1 MLKKM
6 LAFVFILS
14 YLLNNTAQAQL
25 KSPAEFL
32 GYKTGTKFTPHYKIV
47 NYLQYLSS
55 ASGNIKLHQ
64 YGRTYED
71 RPLFLA
77 FIGSQENI
85 KNLESIRQNN
95 LTLSGMKA
103 GKAKPGQPVIIWLS
117 YSVHGNEA
125 SSSEAA
131 LETIYHLL
139 NPLNDDAQLWLK
151 NAVVIIDPCMNPDG
165 RERYVNFYNS
175 VKNITP
181 DAHPFT
187 REHKEPWPGGRTNHY
202 YADLNRDWAWQS
214 QIETQQR
221 MEVYN
226 KWLPQVH
233 IDFHEQGI
241 NEPYYFAPAAEPLHQ
256 DITKWQRDFQ
266 VVIGKNNARYF
277 DKNGW
282 LYFTKERFDLLYPSY
297 GDTYPIYN
305 GAIGMTYEQGG
316 SGRAGLAVVNHEGNL
331 LTLQD
336 RILHHHT
343 SALATIEITSTH
355 ASQVIAEY
363 SNYFNNSQSKP
374 SGDYKSYIIRDSNP
388 EKLRVLSA
396 LLKRNGIQ
404 YGFGVSKKVRAF
416 NYFTGKNEG
425 VEVHPADLVISSYQ
439 PKSVLLKV
447 LFEPATYISDSITY
461 DVTAWAIPYAHGLQS
476 YATKSI
482 LKPLPNYAA
491 ASAPILKPAKS
502 IAYASNWNSLAD
514 VKFLA
519 ALLKNNI
526 NVRYS
531 EVAFNLVGK
540 PMNPGSLIITR
551 TGNERL
557 TGDFDKVVTDIA
569 RKEGVSLQSIQS
581 GLADKGPDLG
591 SSKIRYMQ
599 KPKIAVLSGEGTS
612 ATSFGEVWHFFEQQV
627 HFSASIINASDLDE
641 VNLYEFNVII
651 LPDGSYRE
659 LPVEKL
665 SAWINEGGKL
675 IAMQN
680 AISSLA
686 GKRGFSIRLKEDK
699 NLQDDQALKSITPY
713 AQRERE
719 AVKSNIPGAIYKVDL
734 DNTHPLA
741 FGYPKFYYTIK
752 LDDKI
757 YQLLNGGWNVG
768 VLKDDAYVSGFAGA
782 KTREKL
788 VNGLLFGVQEIGK
801 GSVVYLAENPLF
813 RGFWEN
819 GKLLF
824 SNAIFMV
831 GE

>member
-1 MLKKM
+1 MKKI
-6 LAFVFILS
+6 LAFVFILP
-14 YLLNNTAQAQL
+14 YLLNTALAQI

-32 GYKTGTKFTPHYKIV
+32 GYNMGTRFTPYYKII
-47 NYLQYLSS
+47 NYLNYLSTV
-55 ASGNIKLHQ
+55 SGNIKLHQ
-64 YGRTYED
+64 YGSTYED
-71 RPLFLA
+71 RSLFLT
-77 FIGSQENI
+77 FIASQENV
-85 KNLESIRQNN
+85 KNLESIRRNN
-95 LTLSGMKA
+95 LMLAGMEA
-103 GKAKPGQPVIIWLS
+103 GKARPEQLAIIWLS
-117 YSVHGNEA
+117 YNVHGNEA

-131 LETIYHLL
+131 LETIYYLL
-139 NPLNDDAQLWLK
+139 NPANKDAQKWLK
-151 NAVVIIDPCMNPDG
+151 NTIVIVDPCMNPDG

-175 VKNITP
+175 VKNISP

-202 YADLNRDWAWQS
+202 YSDLNRDWAWQS
-214 QIETQQR
+214 QIETRQR
-221 MEVYN
+221 MEIYN

-266 VVIGKNNARYF
+266 VVIGKNNARHF

-316 SGRAGLAVVNHEGNL
+316 SGRAGLAVLNHEGNL
-331 LTLQD
+331 LTLKD

-343 SALATIEITSTH
+343 SALATIETTSTH
-355 ASQVIAEY
+355 ASQVVTEY
-363 SNYFNNSQSKP
+363 SNYFKSSQSKP
-374 SGDYKSYIIRDSNP
+374 SGDFKSYIIRDSNP
-388 EKLRVLSA
+388 EKLKMLSEI
-396 LLKRNGIQ
+396 LKRNGIQ
-404 YGFGVSKKVRAF
+404 YGFGVTKRVRAF
-416 NYFTGKNEG
+416 NYFSGKNEG
-425 VEVHPADLVISSYQ
+425 IEVRPEDLVISSYQ

-447 LFEPATYISDSITY
+447 LFEPVTYISDSVTY
-461 DVTAWAIPYAHGLQS
+461 DITAWAIPYAYGLQS
-476 YATKSI
+476 YATRSV
-482 LKPLPNYAA
+482 LKPVPESAA
-491 ASAPILKPAKS
+491 VSSSLTMPAKS

-531 EVAFNLVGK
+531 ELAFDLNGK
-540 PMNPGSLIITR
+540 TMNPGSLIITR
-551 TGNERL
+551 TGNESLRD
-557 TGDFDKVVTDIA
+557 DFNKVVEDIA
-569 RKEGVSLQSIQS
+569 RKEGASLQSIQS
-581 GLADKGPDLG
+581 GLANKGPDLG
-591 SSKIRYMQ
+591 SAKIRFMQ
-599 KPKIAVLSGEGTS
+599 RPKIAVLSGEGTS
-612 ATSFGEVWHFFEQQV
+612 ATNFGEVWHFFEQQI
-627 HFSASIINASDLDE
+627 HFPASIINANDLDD

-651 LPDGSYRE
+651 LPEGSYRE
-659 LPVEKL
+659 FPADKIN
-665 SAWINEGGKL
+665 AWINDGGKL

-680 AISSLA
+680 AIASLA
-686 GKRGFSIRLKEDK
+686 GKRGFSIKLKEDK

-719 AVKSNIPGAIYKVDL
+719 AVKSNIPGAIYKVDM

-741 FGYPKFYYTIK
+741 FGYPNFYYTLK

-757 YQLLNGGWNVG
+757 YQFLNGGWNVG
-768 VLKDDAYVSGFAGA
+768 VLKNDSYVSGFAGA
-782 KTREKL
+782 KTKEKL